1 MTEVTEEPSSKG
13 RWSKPALVVLAAIV
27 AAIGVGAGIARHS
40 VAQQAQPAG
49 NPPPVPVSVARV
61 TRQDVPVYARGLG
74 SVQAFSAVLVRARVD
89 GTLMQFPVT
98 EGQEVKQGDLL
109 AVIDPRPFQAALD
122 AAMAKKA
129 QDEADMA
136 NAKQDM
142 ARYSAL
148 AQKDFASHQQ
158 VDTQHALVNRT
169 TAMIA
174 GDTAAI
180 ETAQLNLSYCYITSP
195 IQGRVGLRLVDPGNL
210 VHASDATGIVTVT
223 QIHPISVLFTL
234 PQDSLPR
241 ISLAMEAGKLPVT
254 AFAPDDKT
262 ALDQGTL
269 LTPDNAIDPA
279 TGTIKLKANFP
290 NPHNTLWPGQFVNA
304 RLQLGIDQNV
314 LTVPSVAVQHGP
326 SGLYAYVVTPDSS
339 VARQPVEVARD
350 DGTLAV
356 IAKGLTEGQ
365 AVVTDGQ
372 SRLQAGSKVA
382 ANDVSQQ
389 AAAPAK
395 PGG

>member
-1 MTEVTEEPSSKG
+1 
-13 RWSKPALVVLAAIV
+13 
-27 AAIGVGAGIARHS
+27 
-40 VAQQAQPAG
+40 
-49 NPPPVPVSVARV
+49 
-61 TRQDVPVYARGLG
+61 
-74 SVQAFSAVLVRARVD
+74 
-89 GTLMQFPVT
+89 
-98 EGQEVKQGDLL
+98 
-109 AVIDPRPFQAALD
+109 
-122 AAMAKKA
+122 MAKKA

>member
-1 MTEVTEEPSSKG
+1 MTEAEAQSSHR
-13 RWSKPALVVLAAIV
+13 RWRLTLVVAVCAALVLV
-27 AAIGVGAGIARHS
+27 RETT
-40 VAQQAQPAG
+40 AQQARPPGGPPA
-49 NPPPVPVSVARV
+49 VPVTTANVAK
-61 TRQDVPVYARGLG
+61 QDVPIYLRGLG
-74 SVQAFSAVLVRARVD
+74 SVQAFNAVLVRARVD

-122 AAMAKKA
+122 AVMAKKT
-129 QDEADMA
+129 QDEADLA

-158 VDTQHALVNRT
+158 VDTQRALVNRL

-174 GDTAAI
+174 GDAAAI

-195 IQGRVGLRLVDPGNL
+195 VQGRVGLRMVDPGNL
-210 VHASDATGIVTVT
+210 VHASDATGIVSVT
-223 QIHPISVLFTL
+223 QIHPISLLFTL

-241 ISLAMEAGKLPVT
+241 ISLAMETGKLAVT
-254 AFAPDDKT
+254 AFAADDKT
-262 ALDQGTL
+262 VLDQGTL
-269 LTPDNAIDPA
+269 LTPDNAIDPT
-279 TGTIKLKANFP
+279 TGTIKLKATFP

-304 RLQLGIDQNV
+304 RLQLGTDHDV

-326 SGLYAYVVTPDSS
+326 TGLYAYVVTPDSS

-365 AVVTDGQ
+365 SVVTDGQ
-372 SRLQAGSKVA
+372 SRLQAGTKVA
-382 ANDVSQQ
+382 ANDASQQ